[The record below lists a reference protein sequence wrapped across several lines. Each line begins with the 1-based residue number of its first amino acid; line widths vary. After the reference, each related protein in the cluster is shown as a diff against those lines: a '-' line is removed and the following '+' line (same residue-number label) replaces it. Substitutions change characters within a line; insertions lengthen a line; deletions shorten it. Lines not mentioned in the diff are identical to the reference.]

1 MVNPTIIPTHLGD
14 WKLQLKACLNL
25 TGACTIGPIGIIT
38 VLNPC
43 LETNINGGY
52 IGTVMQAPILGT
64 DQLNLKAEMGPD
76 MWPFFDTV
84 DMAFPA
90 LAYNCGM
97 IKYIILDTAKRPL
110 PQPPIVTLSG
120 DILTFTPRLDDPVG
134 EIPLILRAYMVD
146 YNNIYIDRGFFVK
159 VTACQATLSVSN
171 SLNLPNKS
179 IVWGD
184 PVLPYSISSLFS
196 AYVQTPNCGY

>member
-64 DQLNLKAEMGPD
+64 D
-76 MWPFFDTV
+76 
-84 DMAFPA
+84 
-90 LAYNCGM
+90 
-97 IKYIILDTAKRPL
+97 
-110 PQPPIVTLSG
+110 
-120 DILTFTPRLDDPVG
+120 
-134 EIPLILRAYMVD
+134 
-146 YNNIYIDRGFFVK
+146 
-159 VTACQATLSVSN
+159 
-171 SLNLPNKS
+171 
-179 IVWGD
+179 
-184 PVLPYSISSLFS
+184 
-196 AYVQTPNCGY
+196 